1 MLRDPLSPEPPGR
14 SVAQEQAREDVS
26 EKTLL
31 TVKEA
36 AALVK
41 LSIGAVYA
49 LCNSGTLPHHR
60 LGQGR
65 GAIRIDRQD
74 LLRYVEECRV
84 GAAPR
89 KRSGSPA
96 GSLGTAS
103 SAPAPK
109 LPTPGFKH
117 LRVDGLLAPPRP
129 GDGPTSDRGGRSSP

>member
-1 MLRDPLSPEPPGR
+1 M
-14 SVAQEQAREDVS
+14 S

-65 GAIRIDRQD
+65 GAIRIDRVD
-74 LLRYVEECRV
+74 LLRYVEECRPASRSPEEERLA
-84 GAAPR
+84 GRQPR
-89 KRSGSPA
+89 RCCGRAETADARLQAPA
-96 GSLGTAS
+96 GGWAARSAAS
-103 SAPAPK
+103 RRWAD
-109 LPTPGFKH
+109 F
-117 LRVDGLLAPPRP
+117 
-129 GDGPTSDRGGRSSP
+129 